1 MSSRRH
7 RVVLAA
13 TIVVVLTANLAIA
26 AKDLRAVVRPTW
38 EKDRILTIL
47 VIGSDA
53 GLPRPGDP
61 RTGRSDGIHIIA
73 VDTRKLRAT
82 IVDIPRDAF
91 ISGTKVN
98 GVMVGGG
105 PQRLKAVLSSH
116 TGIELDYYALT
127 NFRGLRTM
135 VDQLGGVKMTLKSG
149 IYDPAAK
156 ANLKAGT
163 QKLNGKEALSF
174 TRARKTLPGG
184 DFTRTRHQGKLLRAA
199 QRQIRAKQSDLP
211 RLTHLLGAFSRNV
224 DTDIPPTQLFR
235 LASLAVKIRPRD
247 VKQVSLAG
255 GTGFVGAQSV
265 VFLNAGSTFSDIR
278 KGRIGR

>member
-1 MSSRRH
+1 MVAAAAIV
-7 RVVLAA
+7 VVLAA
-13 TIVVVLTANLAIA
+13 NLALA

-38 EKDRILTIL
+38 DKDRVLTIL

-53 GLPRPGDP
+53 GLPRAGDP
-61 RTGRSDGIHIIA
+61 RTGRSDAIHIIA

-82 IVDIPRDAF
+82 IVDIPRDSF
-91 ISGTKVN
+91 VNGTKIN
-98 GVMVGGG
+98 GFMSNGG
-105 PQRLKAVLSSH
+105 PKRLKSVLSSH
-116 TGIELDYYALT
+116 TGIKLDYYALT
-127 NFRGLRTM
+127 NFRGLQAM
-135 VDQLGGVKMTLKSG
+135 VDQLGGVEVTLKSG

-156 ANLKAGT
+156 ATLKAGR

-211 RLTHLLGAFSRNV
+211 RLTQLLGAFSRNV
-224 DTDIPPTQLFR
+224 ETDIPPTQLFR

-247 VKQVSLAG
+247 VKQVSLSG
-255 GTGFVGAQSV
+255 GTGFAGGQSV